1 MVVSQLENQ
10 NLGSSKKHCDDD
22 YETLT
27 LKPAKKM
34 CLEKNSACVNLMRD
48 QFMVGSVKRMEEYHM
63 GVENNAHCQD
73 SESNLKFH
81 VGQNQPFADVSQ
93 QLSVSRKSAC
103 GQLENMNK
111 TGDSKQQIDKEIKP
125 QINVLDKSAQS
136 YKQDLQDNI
145 NQYETND
152 TQYKDVYRTGA
163 KCVPGGKQDPLQSG
177 LGYHTVGVLRTK
189 PGRGDPTLSMSCSDK
204 IMKWNVLGCQGALL
218 SYFLDSPVYLS
229 SIVIGS
235 CPYDE
240 AAMNRGSY
248 ERAVSA
254 TLDLADGVSVHRP
267 KVFQA
272 DVSFEHSKSKALE
285 QIALEK
291 ESQRKESPS
300 STCM

>member
-1 MVVSQLENQ
+1 MQ
-10 NLGSSKKHCDDD
+10 
-22 YETLT
+22 
-27 LKPAKKM
+27 
-34 CLEKNSACVNLMRD
+34 
-48 QFMVGSVKRMEEYHM
+48 
-63 GVENNAHCQD
+63 VENNSHCQD
-73 SESNLKFH
+73 SEINLAFH
-81 VGQNQPFADVSQ
+81 VGQNQPSAAVSQ
-93 QLSVSRKSAC
+93 QLSFMRKSAC

-111 TGDSKQQIDKEIKP
+111 TGDSEQQIDKEIKP
-125 QINVLDKSAQS
+125 QINVIDTAQS
-136 YKQDLQDNI
+136 YKHVLQDNI
-145 NQYETND
+145 NQCETND
-152 TQYKDVYRTGA
+152 KYYKDVYRTGA

-177 LGYHTVGVLRTK
+177 LGYHIVGVLRTK

-218 SYFLDSPVYLS
+218 SYFIDLPVYLS

-240 AAMNRGSY
+240 ASMIRGSY

-254 TLDLADGVSVHRP
+254 TLDLANSVSVHSP
-267 KVFQA
+267 NIFQA
-272 DVSFEHSKSKALE
+272 DVLFEHSKSKAVE